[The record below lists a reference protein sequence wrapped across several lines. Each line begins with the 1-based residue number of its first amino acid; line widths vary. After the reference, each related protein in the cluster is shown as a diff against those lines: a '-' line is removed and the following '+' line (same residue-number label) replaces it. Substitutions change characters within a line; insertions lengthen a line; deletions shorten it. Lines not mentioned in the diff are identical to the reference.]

1 MSGLCTLADV
11 KMWLDVSNTIKDVK
25 LQLFIDTISEQM
37 ISYLGYQARRTTYAS
52 EIHSINNNE
61 LLYLKGA
68 PIQSVSSVVVGGV
81 AVLPGS
87 GDDQYQYDDTD
98 AKAGRIYI
106 GTGFCG
112 NYYTRNMTYDP
123 VAGMRSIS
131 VSYIAGWYLPED
143 TGYKIANA
151 KTFNVSDSVPYAI
164 SLACI
169 QEVVQKYRRNVARA
183 EGLINYKEG
192 GIAYGWGASSMSAQG
207 NIGSLAGLSQEC
219 CAVLNMYRRF
229 AIS

>member
-1 MSGLCTLADV
+1 MGGLCTLADI
-11 KMWLDVSNTIKDVK
+11 KTWLDVSNTSKDTK

-37 ISYLGYQARRTTYAS
+37 ISYLGYQARRTTYTGEVHA
-52 EIHSINNNE
+52 INNNE

-68 PIQSVSSVVVGGV
+68 PIQSVTSVTVAGV
-81 AVLPGS
+81 AVFPGS

-123 VAGMRSIS
+123 VAGMRSIL
-131 VSYIAGWYLPED
+131 VSYIAGWYLPDD
-143 TGYKIANA
+143 TGYTLTNA
-151 KTFNVSDSVPYAI
+151 KSFNVTASLPYAI

-183 EGLINYKEG
+183 EGLESYKEG
-192 GIAYGWGASSMSAQG
+192 GVAWKWPNAKTGQD
-207 NIGSLAGLSQEC
+207 SLDGAGLSNEC
-219 CAVLNMYRRF
+219 REVLNMYRRYGI
-229 AIS
+229 A